1 MESEGLSCDKEVAMA
16 KSYVNQGYKELSRL
30 MIRLYG
36 GNGTNREFKP
46 GLYYRR
52 AKAASVAFG
61 STDFHRDLVASEIGL
76 L

>member
-1 MESEGLSCDKEVAMA
+1 
-16 KSYVNQGYKELSRL
+16 

-52 AKAASVAFG
+52 AKAAAVAFG